1 MRLLRPSFPG
11 CGMALVLAGLLSA
24 TQASATNY
32 TWTGAGQGTNPRD
45 WTEPTNW
52 SPNGVPG
59 AADTAT
65 ISGGDLG
72 YGITTQPGSITV
84 MTLNLDVPANAV
96 TLDGNITIPAGG
108 TFNWTSGDINGSF
121 HISAGA
127 TLNISGA
134 GAKAM
139 EFVTLDNDGTVV
151 WTGGLIGGSND
162 AVFNN
167 AGTFQ
172 ANFDGTLGYSPN
184 GGSNTATF
192 NNTGTFIKTAG
203 TGSVHFQDAWGLHN
217 SALVNVQSG
226 VVELNTGANS
236 VHQLLPG
243 SHFTG
248 PGMVRIWEP
257 RAASGGASGAAV
269 ELSTAVTLDSG
280 STLELGE
287 ASELTGS
294 GSFTGPGTL
303 VWSGGIIS
311 GNYAADSV
319 TVASGTHFIITG
331 AGKKSLDYDGT
342 LNNQGS
348 ATWSGT
354 GAIEVSGS
362 TINNSGT
369 FLAQSDALLTYNQ
382 SGTFNNSGT
391 FTKEGSNGSTT
402 IQDTFNN
409 TGTVNVNSGTLLF
422 DHAQYAPYVQT
433 AGGTVLHGG
442 TLTALEASSDN
453 ARQSISFEGGTL
465 SGSGTVNADV
475 TNGGTISPG
484 GDGAAGT
491 LTINGDFTQTAS
503 GKLNL
508 ELGGTNAGADFDQL
522 RVTGAS
528 TLDGTLA
535 VALLGTFAP
544 GKDQSFRIMGFASHA
559 GEFAHTQLP
568 SAGEALTASYSGTS
582 LTLTTAASA
591 GGGTSSENK
600 GGCAAVPGSDMA
612 LGAIAAAFALLR
624 RQARA
629 GSRRA

>member
-1 MRLLRPSFPG
+1 MRLLRLSFSG

-24 TQASATNY
+24 TEASATNY

-45 WTEPTNW
+45 WIEPTNW

-72 YGITTQPGSITV
+72 YGITTLPGSITV
-84 MTLNLDVPANAV
+84 KNLNLDVPANAV
-96 TLDGNITIPAGG
+96 TLEGNITIPVGG

-139 EFVTLDNDGTVV
+139 EFATIDNDGTIV

-162 AVFNN
+162 AVINN

-184 GGSNTATF
+184 GGTNTATF

-203 TGSVHFQDAWGLHN
+203 TGSVHFQDAWGFHN

-248 PGMVRIWEP
+248 PGVVRILET
-257 RAASGGASGAAV
+257 RDTSGAAV

-287 ASELTGS
+287 ASELTGN

-303 VWSGGIIS
+303 VWSGGNIS
-311 GNYAADSV
+311 GGFSGNTV
-319 TVASGTHFIITG
+319 TVASGTHFVITG
-331 AGKKSLDYDGT
+331 AGKKSLYDEGT
-342 LNNQGS
+342 INNKGS

-354 GAIEVSGS
+354 GPIEVSGS

-391 FTKEGSNGSTT
+391 FTKQGSSGSTT

-433 AGGTVLHGG
+433 AGSTVLHGG
-442 TLTALEASSDN
+442 TLTAVEASSDN
-453 ARQSISFEGGTL
+453 ARQSISFEGGAL
-465 SGSGTVNADV
+465 SGSGTINADV

-484 GDGAAGT
+484 GDGAAGMLT
-491 LTINGDFTQTAS
+491 LNGNFTQASS
-503 GKLNL
+503 GKVNL

-522 RVTGAS
+522 RVTGSS

-535 VALLGTFAP
+535 VTLLGTFAP
-544 GKDQSFRIMGFASHA
+544 GKDQSFQVMSFASHA
-559 GEFAHTQLP
+559 GEFARTQLP
-568 SAGEALTASYSGTS
+568 STGEALTASYSGTS

-591 GGGTSSENK
+591 GGGGTSSEHK

-629 GSRRA
+629 GSRRV